1 MTSETVTA
9 TSGESMGQAS
19 PVLDVSGLT
28 LRRRG
33 HKVAKRGQD
42 QDLVS
47 NFDLRMDRG
56 DLLVLLGPN
65 GAGKSSLLACLAGL
79 LPPFA
84 GSVRLAGRSLYHG
97 KRSRTA
103 VRREVAL
110 LHQEPLLFDRS
121 VLANVAYGLVRRR
134 VPGAKDLALD
144 ALRLAGIDALCD
156 RPARS
161 LSGGETRRVA
171 LVQALVLP
179 VSVLLLDEPSPGLD
193 QAALEWLFRSIEGAT
208 TGSIEGATTGSIE
221 GATPGPSEYVTTRRA
236 VIVATHDESLADRLG
251 SDERIL
257 G

>member
-1 MTSETVTA
+1 MIPTPS
-9 TSGESMGQAS
+9 
-19 PVLDVSGLT
+19 VLDVSGLT
-28 LRRRG
+28 LLRRG
-33 HKVAKRGQD
+33 RKAAKQGQSK
-42 QDLVS
+42 DLVAD
-47 NFDLRMDRG
+47 FGLRMARG

-79 LPPFA
+79 LAPCA
-84 GSVRLAGRSLYHG
+84 GSVRLDGRSLYSG

-103 VRREVAL
+103 VRRQVAL

-134 VPGAKDLALD
+134 VPGAKDLGLD
-144 ALRLAGIDALCD
+144 ALRRAGLDSLAD

-179 VSVLLLDEPSPGLD
+179 VSVLLLDEPTSGLD
-193 QAALEWLFRSIEGAT
+193 QAALEWFFRSIERAS

-221 GATPGPSEYVTTRRA
+221 RATTRSA

-251 SDERIL
+251 ADERIL